1 MNNIA
6 NAESHLTYAQINVI
20 KENKHIFG
28 ID

>member
-6 NAESHLTYAQINVI
+6 NAESHLTCAQINVI
-20 KENKHIFG
+20 KESKHIVG